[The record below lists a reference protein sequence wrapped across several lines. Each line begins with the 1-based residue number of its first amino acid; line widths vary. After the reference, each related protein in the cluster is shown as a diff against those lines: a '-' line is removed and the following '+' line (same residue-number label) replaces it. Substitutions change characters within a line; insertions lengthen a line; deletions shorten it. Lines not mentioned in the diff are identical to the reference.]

1 MRQYCVITSDKEDFI
16 VIEKS
21 KLYYADEKR
30 KRLMP
35 VTSDDDIEKYNGSLL
50 LKHGESIKHSM
61 EIIDSDDDITELKNR
76 NSGKD
81 KRIRVFKSAFSPG
94 SNSKN
99 SKKTATEG
107 EKNFVKNPIAR
118 NSRSKKTGPKNSR
131 TGKTVSH
138 NSGDYYRSLLLQQQK
153 DNHEKDPLLSEP
165 EMNESDDEETEDSG
179 RNDDNQ
185 IENPDPED
193 EGFEVYDSEGDD
205 LEHTETTP
213 QRSLSDITNTMN
225 SERSRS
231 KKSKVIRREQSKNLR
246 SLTWRRQVDNNF
258 KAINK
263 NLQKLSRNNNLGSHR
278 QSSEKPVNSTSEIPE
293 LVEKVT
299 VEDDVE

>member
-1 MRQYCVITSDKEDFI
+1 
-16 VIEKS
+16 
-21 KLYYADEKR
+21 
-30 KRLMP
+30 
-35 VTSDDDIEKYNGSLL
+35 
-50 LKHGESIKHSM
+50 
-61 EIIDSDDDITELKNR
+61 
-76 NSGKD
+76 
-81 KRIRVFKSAFSPG
+81 
-94 SNSKN
+94 
-99 SKKTATEG
+99 
-107 EKNFVKNPIAR
+107 
-118 NSRSKKTGPKNSR
+118 
-131 TGKTVSH
+131 
-138 NSGDYYRSLLLQQQK
+138 
-153 DNHEKDPLLSEP
+153 
-165 EMNESDDEETEDSG
+165 MNESDDEETEDSG

-299 VEDDVE
+299 VEDDVEFTEIDGIRFDPEQYASVLMAGTMQARAGRVMNVVWTREQMKKLYLSQAKVQGEFSQVTQQEISKIKRLCKYLQKKNPISLTSRDDIDKCIKKWISDKLREVKRGPRNQRRSQD